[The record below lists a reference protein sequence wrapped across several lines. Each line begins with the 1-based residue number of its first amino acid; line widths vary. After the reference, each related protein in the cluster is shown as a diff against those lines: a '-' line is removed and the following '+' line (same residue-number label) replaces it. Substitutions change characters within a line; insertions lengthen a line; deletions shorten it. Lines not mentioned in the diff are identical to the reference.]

1 MFNKSLLLLPLL
13 LLAAC
18 GNGTNATPLA
28 AQPSRP
34 DTTGKDA
41 AGKAAPKKVA
51 VAPTG
56 QRHAFDTAAA
66 GGLRPLVRETYHYA
80 GEGSRDPFKPYV
92 EQVERGPE
100 LPDLR
105 LVALLYDDRDPGG
118 SIATFRDIG
127 NDHRYT
133 VSPGQRI
140 GRITVGTVTANTV
153 KLRIDDFGTSREQT
167 YMMRKPEDQ
176 KP

>member
-1 MFNKSLLLLPLL
+1 MSNKSLLLVPVIFVL
-13 LLAAC
+13 AC
-18 GNGTNATPLA
+18 GGGTTATMAPPTAAALDSLA
-28 AQPSRP
+28 
-34 DTTGKDA
+34 KDSTA
-41 AGKAAPKKVA
+41 KAAAARKLANGPHHV
-51 VAPTG
+51 
-56 QRHAFDTAAA
+56 FDTAAA
-66 GGLRPLVRETYHYA
+66 AGIRPLLRETYRY
-80 GEGSRDPFKPYV
+80 ESSGSRDPFKPYV

-105 LVALLYDDRDPGG
+105 LVALLYDASDPNG

-140 GRITVGTVTANTV
+140 GRISVVSVTANTV
-153 KLRIDDFGTSREQT
+153 KLRLDDFGAVREQT
-167 YMMRKPEDQ
+167 YSMRKPEDQ

>member
-1 MFNKSLLLLPLL
+1 MRSNRAILLVSVVLLI
-13 LLAAC
+13 AC
-18 GNGTNATPLA
+18 GGGGTTTPPVA
-28 AQPSRP
+28 AAVNP
-34 DTTGKDA
+34 DSVTKDA
-41 AGKAAPKKVA
+41 ATKAAAAKKTA
-51 VAPTG
+51 NGP
-56 QRHAFDTAAA
+56 HHLFDTAAA
-66 GGLRPLVRETYHYA
+66 AGTRPLVRETYHYEA
-80 GEGSRDPFKPYV
+80 ASVRDPFKAFI

-105 LVALLYDDRDPGG
+105 LVALLYDERNPSG

-140 GRITVGTVTANTV
+140 GRISVVSVTATTV
-153 KLRIDDFGTSREQT
+153 KLRIDDFGTMREQT
-167 YMMRKPEDQ
+167 YAMRKPEDQ

>member
-1 MFNKSLLLLPLL
+1 MSSNSLLFVPAIFVVACSSGG
-13 LLAAC
+13 AAA
-18 GNGTNATPLA
+18 ATPPTPAAVDSLA
-28 AQPSRP
+28 KDS
-34 DTTGKDA
+34 TTKAGA
-41 AGKAAPKKVA
+41 ARKLANGPHHV
-51 VAPTG
+51 
-56 QRHAFDTAAA
+56 FDTAAA
-66 GGLRPLVRETYHYA
+66 AGSRPLVRETYHYESA
-80 GEGSRDPFKPYV
+80 GSRDPFKPYV

-105 LVALLYDDRDPGG
+105 LVALLFDARDPSG

-140 GRITVGTVTANTV
+140 GRISVVSVTATTV
-153 KLRIDDFGTSREQT
+153 KLRLDDFGAVREQT
-167 YMMRKPEDQ
+167 YSMRKPED